1 MKHVLQ
7 RFDSIIAKMHRVNA
21 QIAEGNTENTG
32 FGPRFIKLMHQSG
45 RRIESIGI
53 YDYHTKK
60 YVLFDMVNMVGS
72 KNLPKELKQM
82 DSMLNVNG

>member
-7 RFDSIIAKMHRVNA
+7 RFDSIVAKMHKVNA
-21 QIAEGNTENTG
+21 QIAENNAENTG
-32 FGPRFIKLMHQSG
+32 VGPRFIKMAHQSG

-60 YVLFDMVNMVGS
+60 FVLFDMVNMVGN

-82 DSMLNVNG
+82 DSMLNVNV

>member
-21 QIAEGNTENTG
+21 QIAERNTENTG

>member
-7 RFDSIIAKMHRVNA
+7 RFDSIVAKMHKVNS
-21 QIAEGNTENTG
+21 QIAEKNTEIRG
-32 FGPRFIKLMHQSG
+32 FGPRFIKMVHQSG

-60 YVLFDMVNMVGS
+60 YVLFDMVNMVGN

-82 DSMLNVNG
+82 DSMLNVNV